1 MKCPMCGS
9 GNITT
14 VDSRSDHDS
23 IVRRKSALSVTIGGL
38 PSKLTKTS
46 GTARCK
52 SKRNAREGDQ
62 KMINLDRFGG
72 VTEPEDGVY
81 FMTNEQM
88 AEAKEADRLA
98 EIEDL
103 QSEIEDREAELK
115 DLRAQL
121 EELMAG

>member
-1 MKCPMCGS
+1 M
-9 GNITT
+9 
-14 VDSRSDHDS
+14 
-23 IVRRKSALSVTIGGL
+23 
-38 PSKLTKTS
+38 
-46 GTARCK
+46 RCK

-72 VTEPEDGVY
+72 INEPEDGVY
-81 FMTNEQM
+81 FLTREQE

-103 QSEIEDREAELK
+103 QSKIDDREAELK

-121 EELMAG
+121 ADLMAG

>member
-1 MKCPMCGS
+1 LIAGL
-9 GNITT
+9 TT
-14 VDSRSDHDS
+14 IASFAAR
-23 IVRRKSALSVTIGGL
+23 SALPVTIGGL

-121 EELMAG
+121 AKLMAS

>member
-1 MKCPMCGS
+1 MTAS
-9 GNITT
+9 FAE
-14 VDSRSDHDS
+14 
-23 IVRRKSALSVTIGGL
+23 KSALSVTTGGL

-46 GTARCK
+46 GTVHCK
-52 SKRNAREGDQ
+52 SKRNVREGDQ

-72 VTEPEDGVY
+72 INEPEDGVY

-88 AEAKEADRLA
+88 AKTKEADRMA

-103 QSEIEDREAELK
+103 KSEIEDRETELK

>member
-1 MKCPMCGS
+1 LIAGL
-9 GNITT
+9 TT
-14 VDSRSDHDS
+14 IASFAARS
-23 IVRRKSALSVTIGGL
+23 AFPVTIGGL

-46 GTARCK
+46 GTAHCK
-52 SKRNAREGDQ
+52 SKRNAREGDP

-81 FMTNEQM
+81 FMTNKQM
-88 AEAKEADRLA
+88 AEAKETDRLA

-115 DLRAQL
+115 DLRARL
-121 EELMAG
+121 ADLMAG

>member
-1 MKCPMCGS
+1 
-9 GNITT
+9 
-14 VDSRSDHDS
+14 
-23 IVRRKSALSVTIGGL
+23 
-38 PSKLTKTS
+38 
-46 GTARCK
+46 
-52 SKRNAREGDQ
+52 
-62 KMINLDRFGG
+62 MINLDRFGG

-88 AEAKEADRLA
+88 AEAKEADRRA

-115 DLRAQL
+115 EMHARL

>member
-1 MKCPMCGS
+1 
-9 GNITT
+9 
-14 VDSRSDHDS
+14 
-23 IVRRKSALSVTIGGL
+23 
-38 PSKLTKTS
+38 
-46 GTARCK
+46 
-52 SKRNAREGDQ
+52 
-62 KMINLDRFGG
+62 MISLDRFGG

-88 AEAKEADRLA
+88 AEAKEADRRA

-115 DLRAQL
+115 EMHARL

>member
-1 MKCPMCGS
+1 VTTLQLLTAGLTT
-9 GNITT
+9 ITLFAE
-14 VDSRSDHDS
+14 
-23 IVRRKSALSVTIGGL
+23 KSVLSVTIGGL

-46 GTARCK
+46 GTVHCK
-52 SKRNAREGDQ
+52 SKRNVGEEDQ

-72 VTEPEDGVY
+72 INEPEDGVY

-103 QSEIEDREAELK
+103 RSEIEDREAELK

-121 EELMAG
+121 ADLMVG

>member
-1 MKCPMCGS
+1 MTAAL
-9 GNITT
+9 TT
-14 VDSRSDHDS
+14 TASFAE
-23 IVRRKSALSVTIGGL
+23 KSALPVTIGGL

-46 GTARCK
+46 GTVHCK
-52 SKRNAREGDQ
+52 SKRNVGEEDQ
-62 KMINLDRFGG
+62 EMINLDRFGG

-121 EELMAG
+121 AELMAG

>member
-1 MKCPMCGS
+1 M
-9 GNITT
+9 TALFAA
-14 VDSRSDHDS
+14 R
-23 IVRRKSALSVTIGGL
+23 SALPVTTGGL

-46 GTARCK
+46 GTVRCK
-52 SKRNAREGDQ
+52 SKRSVREGDQ

-81 FMTNEQM
+81 FLTREQE
-88 AEAKEADRLA
+88 AEAKKADRLA
-98 EIEDL
+98 KIKDL

-121 EELMAG
+121 AELMAG

>member
-1 MKCPMCGS
+1 LNATIAGQQS
-9 GNITT
+9 
-14 VDSRSDHDS
+14 
-23 IVRRKSALSVTIGGL
+23 KSTE
-38 PSKLTKTS
+38 TS
-46 GTARCK
+46 GTVRCK
-52 SKRNAREGDQ
+52 SKSSVREGDQ

-103 QSEIEDREAELK
+103 QSEIENREAELK

-121 EELMAG
+121 AELMAG

>member
-1 MKCPMCGS
+1 MTAS
-9 GNITT
+9 LAA
-14 VDSRSDHDS
+14 R
-23 IVRRKSALSVTIGGL
+23 SALPVTIGGL

-46 GTARCK
+46 GTVHCK
-52 SKRNAREGDQ
+52 LKKNAKGGGK
-62 KMINLDRFGG
+62 KMINLDRFGS

-98 EIEDL
+98 EIKDL
-103 QSEIEDREAELK
+103 QSEIDDREAELK

-121 EELMAG
+121 AELMAG